1 MPNVTP
7 PLNAR
12 FIYLVL
18 YPHRP
23 LANKPAGLRGAQP
36 SLNKYQA
43 PYFLDLDIELLDLEQ
58 RTFEIDGLVIDQRR
72 QVIDDEIAVIESACT
87 LTDVLNPATNML
99 KQSVQTKLLDL
110 ARSDSGYDGAFL
122 EEYTIVCVSNVL
134 ARPDDFVDT
143 NRLALATLLR
153 NTPRAVSEV
162 EADQILTS
170 RTRYTDRDLTIV
182 DWDGAL
188 LIDADEDFRSDIEL
202 LKIGNYEL
210 LGYRLLDR
218 AIERN
223 LEKVRLALE
232 SKRHLQF
239 FSNVVREA
247 LEQRL
252 ELLLDFEK
260 AEQSLLLI
268 GDWYSS
274 QLYRLIVDEF
284 YIDEWKAAVKGK
296 LDQLESI
303 TDIIHENFTLS
314 WEHTLDLIQL
324 AGWLL
329 LLVGY
334 FVLFYFDVVAVIK

>member
-1 MPNVTP
+1 MTP
-7 PLNAR
+7 RLNAR
-12 FIYLVL
+12 VIYLVL
-18 YPHRP
+18 YPHQP
-23 LANKPAGLRGAQP
+23 PVTKTPSPRGAQP
-36 SLNKYQA
+36 PLNKNEA
-43 PYFLDLDIELLDLEQ
+43 PYFLDLDIELLDVEH
-58 RTFEIDGLVIDQRR
+58 RTIEIDGLLIDQRR
-72 QVIDDEIAVIESACT
+72 QIIDDEIVVIESAYP
-87 LTDVLNPATNML
+87 LADVLNPDAYLL
-99 KQSVQTKLLDL
+99 KQATQAKLLDL
-110 ARSDSGYDGAFL
+110 IRQDSGYGGAFL
-122 EEYTIVCVSNVL
+122 EEYTIVCLSDVS
-134 ARPDDFVDT
+134 ASPDDFVQA
-143 NRLALATLLR
+143 NRLALAALLR
-153 NTPRAVSEV
+153 NVPRAVSEV
-162 EADQILTS
+162 EADQILAS

-223 LEKVRLALE
+223 LEKVRHELQ
-232 SKRHLQF
+232 SKQRLGF
-239 FSNVVREA
+239 FNNVVREA

-252 ELLLDFEK
+252 GLLLDFEK

-274 QLYRLIVDEF
+274 QFYRLIVDEF
-284 YIDEWKAAVKGK
+284 YIDDWKATVKGK

-314 WEHTLDLIQL
+314 WQRMLDLIQL

-334 FVLFYFDVVAVIK
+334 FVLFYFEVVATIK

>member
-1 MPNVTP
+1 MPES
-7 PLNAR
+7 LNAR
-12 FIYLVL
+12 FIYLIL

-23 LANKPAGLRGAQP
+23 LTNKSAGLRGTQP

-43 PYFLDLDIELLDLEQ
+43 PYFLDLDIELLDLDQ
-58 RTFEIDGLVIDQRR
+58 RTFELDGLTIDQRQ
-72 QVIDDEIAVIESACT
+72 QVIDDEIVVIESAYT
-87 LTDVLNPATNML
+87 LSDVLNPATNLL
-99 KQSVQTKLLDL
+99 KQTVQTKLLDMV
-110 ARSDSGYDGAFL
+110 RSDSGYDGAFL
-122 EEYTIVCVSNVL
+122 EEYTIVCVSNVS
-134 ARPDDFVDT
+134 AKPDDFVET
-143 NRLALATLLR
+143 NRLALAALLR
-153 NTPRAVSEV
+153 NVPRAVSAV

-170 RTRYTDRDLTIV
+170 RTRYTDLDLTIV

-188 LIDADEDFRSDIEL
+188 LIDANEDFRSDIEL

-223 LEKVRLALE
+223 LEKVRLALA
-232 SKRHLQF
+232 SKRHVQF

-252 ELLLDFEK
+252 GLLLDFEK

-314 WEHTLDLIQL
+314 WQRTLDLVQL

-334 FVLFYFDVVAVIK
+334 FVLFYLDVVQMVP